1 MQTCKNA
8 KKQTCKSEFKISAIS
23 ANEKVVALCDR
34 CESHMRFVANVP
46 DSRYTDW
53 FHNLLASGG
62 MLQYQINQLLYALGK
77 LGVSCESVDQF
88 ARVLPRSHTKLKKT
102 FFADLLV
109 KHTKQTKPS
118 QV

>member
-1 MQTCKNA
+1 MQKC

-23 ANEKVVALCDR
+23 ANEKVVALYDR

-77 LGVSCESVDQF
+77 LGISCESVDQF
-88 ARVLPRSHTKLKKT
+88 ACVLPRSHTKLKKNIFRGPLCET
-102 FFADLLV
+102 
-109 KHTKQTKPS
+109 HQEGPS
-118 QV
+118 GVWF

>member
-1 MQTCKNA
+1 MQKC

-23 ANEKVVALCDR
+23 ANEKVVALYDR

-77 LGVSCESVDQF
+77 LGISCESVDQF
-88 ARVLPRSHTKLKKT
+88 ACVLPRSHTKLKKT
-102 FFADLLV
+102 FSADRFV